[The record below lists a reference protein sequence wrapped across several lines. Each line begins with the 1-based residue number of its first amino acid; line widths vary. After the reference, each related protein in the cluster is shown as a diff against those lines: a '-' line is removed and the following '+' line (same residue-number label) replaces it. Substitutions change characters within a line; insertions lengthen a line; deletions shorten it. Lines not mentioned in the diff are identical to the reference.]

1 MNESDEME
9 GLVHEPLEEAS
20 AGLETLIEQHKS
32 AVERF
37 DLLGWPRPE
46 VALVSGSGLAVDL
59 GERTHG
65 PIQLEF
71 LLPFESHAIEG
82 HPHVVE
88 MFEPVPG
95 RPVLYFKGRLH
106 SYQGYSAHETVF
118 PVRLAAL
125 LGAKALVMTM
135 ATGGLQ
141 PYHRPGDLVLI
152 KDHLNLTGL
161 NPLRGQLPPEWG
173 PRFPDMGAAYDPRLR
188 ELTSRVAGEL
198 GIPLTEGV
206 YAGMAGPSYETPA
219 EVRMLRL
226 LGGDV
231 TGMSTVLEI
240 IAAHHMGMRCLCVSM
255 VSNPGAG
262 LSEVPVT
269 HEEVLAAG
277 QAAAGNLRAL
287 LGAVLKAPGLV

>member
-1 MNESDEME
+1 MNETDEME
-9 GLVHEPLEEAS
+9 GLVHEPREEAS

-82 HPHVVE
+82 HPHAVE
-88 MFEPVPG
+88 MFEPLPG

-141 PYHRPGDLVLI
+141 PLHRPGDLVLI
-152 KDHLNLTGL
+152 TDHLNLTGL

-188 ELTSRVAGEL
+188 ELTLRIAGEL
-198 GIPLTEGV
+198 GIPLNEGI

-219 EVRMLRL
+219 EVRMLQL

-240 IAAHHMGMRCLCVSM
+240 IAAHHMGVRCLCVSM

-262 LSEVPVT
+262 LSEAPVT
-269 HEEVLAAG
+269 HEDVLAAG
-277 QAAAGNLRAL
+277 QAASVNLKAL
-287 LGAVLKAPGLV
+287 LGAVLKAPGMV

>member
-1 MNESDEME
+1 MNETDELE
-9 GLVHEPLEEAS
+9 GLVHRPLEEAS
-20 AGLETLIEQHKS
+20 ADLETLIEQHKS

-71 LLPFESHAIEG
+71 LLPFETHAIEG

-88 MFEPVPG
+88 MFEPLPG

-106 SYQGYSAHETVF
+106 SYQGYNAHETVF

-141 PYHRPGDLVLI
+141 PHHRPGDLVLI
-152 KDHLNLTGL
+152 ADHLNLTGL

-188 ELTSRVAGEL
+188 ELTRQAAGAL
-198 GIPLTEGV
+198 GIPLTEGI
-206 YAGMAGPSYETPA
+206 YAGLAGPSYETPA

-231 TGMSTVLEI
+231 TGMSTVLEVL
-240 IAAHHMGMRCLCVSM
+240 AAHHMGVRCLCVSM

-287 LGAVLKAPGLV
+287 LGRVLKAPGLV